1 MVKQQVYSVRFAIYF
16 NGILPAHKSATGTQL
31 HQKVMTLADKAS
43 SIVLL

>member
-16 NGILPAHKSATGTQL
+16 NGILPANKSKTGTQP
-31 HQKVMTLADKAS
+31 HQKVYEADKAS